1 MTDNHQH
8 VDCPHLTEPRD
19 PLMAHPHPII
29 RVHELILVGSTLDH
43 TLTLVLCPECASRIS
58 SMFGD
63 FLDERLDA
71 ALDRWEQ
78 RKRDQA
84 LRDAINVDRMRTEF
98 LGGLFG
104 PAQRVESVKP
114 RQPDLPAPDFNGI
127 SAPTSING
135 IINTSGDVL
144 QAIRDQFEREHGKL
158 SSVKFRHAGDMKF
171 EVKPDPDDKP

>member
-1 MTDNHQH
+1 MPDNHQY
-8 VDCPHLTEPRD
+8 VSCPHLTEPPSENQPRITQQ
-19 PLMAHPHPII
+19 HQIT
-29 RVHELILVGSTLDH
+29 LVGSTLDH
-43 TLTLVLCPECASRIS
+43 TMTLVLCQACAVRVSAA
-58 SMFGD
+58 FGG

-78 RKRDQA
+78 RKQEQA
-84 LRDAINVDRMRTEF
+84 MRDADLRMRRFDGPLFSVEF
-98 LGGLFG
+98 PLS
-104 PAQRVESVKP
+104 AQRVEAVKP

-158 SSVKFRHAGDMKF
+158 PSVKFRHAGDMKF